1 MVSRVLTPTLIS
13 LITLYRTLYFNVKLN
28 LTIHIL
34 ILVHPSNLSGQAVCA
49 VGMFE
54 LQIRHFQNPLGVLLS
69 GDCCDLQASG
79 SSQHCSARDQCDT
92 YFQACLKEYQARVNP
107 TGACTFGSGST
118 GILGGNSQSFRH
130 RGHVAGG
137 GGGGGEGGEDGA
149 NGHIVIPF
157 KYAWPVSTGVGA
169 GYSYGNQGNWLNNT
183 VKLRLGRNNNGGM
196 VSHASTLLSVARF
209 IYFLHHHAGPNTAL
223 AV

>member
-1 MVSRVLTPTLIS
+1 M
-13 LITLYRTLYFNVKLN
+13 KLN
-28 LTIHIL
+28 WNINTL
-34 ILVHPSNLSGQAVCA
+34 ILVCPSIHFVLPPSLPLPGQAVCA

-54 LQIRHFQNPLGVLLS
+54 LQIRHFQNLHGVLLT
-69 GDCCDLQASG
+69 GDCCDMQASG
-79 SSQHCSARDQCDT
+79 SNQRCSARDQCDT

-130 RGHVAGG
+130 RGHVAGR
-137 GGGGGEGGEDGA
+137 GGEGGEDEA

-157 KYAWPVSTGVGA
+157 EYAWPVSTGVGA

-183 VKLRLGRNNNGGM
+183 VKLRQVRNNNGGM
-196 VSHASTLLSVARF
+196 V
-209 IYFLHHHAGPNTAL
+209 
-223 AV
+223 

>member
-1 MVSRVLTPTLIS
+1 MHT
-13 LITLYRTLYFNVKLN
+13 
-28 LTIHIL
+28 
-34 ILVHPSNLSGQAVCA
+34 ILVLSILSTLPLPFQAVCA

-54 LQIRHFQNPLGVLLS
+54 LQIRHFQNPDGVLLS

-79 SSQHCSARDQCDT
+79 SNQRCSAGDQCDT
-92 YFQACLKEYQARVNP
+92 YFQACLKEYQSRVNP

-118 GILGGNSQSFRH
+118 GILGGNSQTFHH
-130 RGHVAGG
+130 RGHAA

-169 GYSYGNQGNWLNNT
+169 GYLYGNQGNRLNNT
-183 VKLRLGRNNNGGM
+183 VKG
-196 VSHASTLLSVARF
+196 
-209 IYFLHHHAGPNTAL
+209 
-223 AV
+223 